1 MHTYLNYL
9 LLAVHSHTTCEWYQQ
24 TIDLHNEQDVVSFN
38 ISKSEGM
45 LLNQEMIFFMFNLF
59 AVVVL

>member
-45 LLNQEMIFFMFNLF
+45 LLNQEMIF
-59 AVVVL
+59 